1 MDISTTIEPRSDQQ
15 NYEDYLAGP
24 RTVTITEVRKG
35 SREQPVELHL
45 AEYPGRPYKP
55 SKSMR
60 RVLVYAWGK
69 EASAY
74 VGRQLTLY
82 GDPDVKFGGEPVGG
96 IKISHLSHIENP
108 VTVNLTVTRGK
119 RAPHEVLP
127 LKTSKP
133 APALTDEQIT
143 ACESTDELRDMWK
156 HATPQQQELIKARVA
171 QLTEIEEAQS

>member
-1 MDISTTIEPRSDQQ
+1 MDISTTIEPKSDQQ

-96 IKISHLSHIENP
+96 IKISHMSHLREPFKIA
-108 VTVNLTVTRGK
+108 LTVTRGK
-119 RAPHEVLP
+119 RATHEVQRLETRQP
-127 LKTSKP
+127 AIP
-133 APALTDEQIT
+133 APSAQDVSAATDL
-143 ACESTDELRDMWK
+143 DELRDMFRR
-156 HATPQQQELIKARVA
+156 ATPDVQRLIRERVA
-171 QLTEIEEAQS
+171 ELQEPQS